1 MAAGSSTP
9 PVGSLTTI
17 PTTRSAP
24 SASSTASTASTAST
38 PSAPSTPTTPTTPT
52 DSPWNSDPLID
63 TSNVTNQE
71 ADPFPS
77 LYQQCIALRQRLSQV
92 PEFDPFLEQ
101 LDRDDPLDPIHPLW
115 NLFRTG
121 YPLLAI
127 YNSLSP
133 AEELTVESFILT
145 EAEKSK
151 IAVIKFIRAC
161 GEELGISPSDT
172 FGVADLMGNDT
183 GNFVKVRC
191 NYVTL

>member
-1 MAAGSSTP
+1 MVAGTSTP
-9 PVGSLTTI
+9 PVGSLATI
-17 PTTRSAP
+17 PTTRSTGSAS
-24 SASSTASTASTAST
+24 SASSTA
-38 PSAPSTPTTPTTPT
+38 STPTTPTTPT

-71 ADPFPS
+71 ADTAPS

-92 PEFDPFLEQ
+92 PGFDPFLEQ
-101 LDRDDPLDPIHPLW
+101 LDYHDPLDPIYPLW

-133 AEELTVESFILT
+133 AKELTVESSILT

-161 GEELGISPSDT
+161 GEELNISPSDT
-172 FGVADLMGNDT
+172 FGVADLMGDDTND
-183 GNFVKVRC
+183 FVKVRC